1 MTGPSWL
8 PGVFAAVMITVAAY
22 SAGRLAASRRRGQ
35 VTESDADGLHVVM
48 GVAMAG
54 MLVPRLNMLPAG
66 VWAAVFAAA
75 AAWFGWRALIPPR
88 LRATSGSCCRFPVP
102 HLIECVAM
110 LVMLLPLRATRTG
123 GTGMAMPG
131 MAAPAGLAGRLPA
144 VAVVLALF
152 MIGYIIWTTDR
163 LASLVRAGHGAA
175 GHGAAGHGA
184 AGHGAAGQGTAADG
198 GNHGPR
204 PPLAPGLAA
213 CGKIA
218 MSITMGYMLL
228 LMV

>member
-1 MTGPSWL
+1 MAGPSWL
-8 PGVFAAVMITVAAY
+8 AGVFAAVMIMVAAY
-22 SAGRLAASRRRGQ
+22 SAGRLAVSRLGGR
-35 VTESDADGLHVVM
+35 VTEADADGLHVVM

-54 MLVPRLNMLPAG
+54 MLVPRLNVLPAG

-75 AAWFGWRALIPPR
+75 AAWFGWRAIIPPR
-88 LRATSGSCCRFPVP
+88 LRAAGGSQCRFPVP
-102 HLIECVAM
+102 HLIECLAM
-110 LVMLLPLRATRTG
+110 LVMLLPVRSTRPG
-123 GTGMAMPG
+123 GTGMAMAG

-144 VAVVLALF
+144 VVVILVLF

-175 GHGAAGHGA
+175 RY
-184 AGHGAAGQGTAADG
+184 G

-213 CGKIA
+213 CGKIV

>member
-1 MTGPSWL
+1 MAGPSWL
-8 PGVFAAVMITVAAY
+8 AGAFAAVMITVAAY
-22 SAGRLAASRRRGQ
+22 SAGRLAVSRLGGR
-35 VTESDADGLHVVM
+35 VTEADADGLHVIM

-54 MLVPRLNMLPAG
+54 MLMPRLNVLPSD
-66 VWAAVFAAA
+66 VWAAVFMAA
-75 AAWFGWRALIPPR
+75 AAWFGWRALIPLR
-88 LRATSGSCCRFPVP
+88 LRAAGGSQCRFPVP
-102 HLIECVAM
+102 HLIECLAM
-110 LVMLLPLRATRTG
+110 LVMLLPVRSSRPGG
-123 GTGMAMPG
+123 GTGMAMAG

-144 VAVVLALF
+144 VVVVLVLF

-163 LASLVRAGHGAA
+163 LASLARAGRGAAA
-175 GHGAAGHGA
+175 GHG
-184 AGHGAAGQGTAADG
+184 
-198 GNHGPR
+198 GNHSPR

>member
-1 MTGPSWL
+1 MAGPSWL
-8 PGVFAAVMITVAAY
+8 PGVFAAVMIVVAAY
-22 SAGRLAASRRRGQ
+22 SAGRLAVSRLQGR

-54 MLVPRLNMLPAG
+54 MLVPRLNVLPAG
-66 VWAAVFAAA
+66 VWAAAFTAA
-75 AAWFGWRALIPPR
+75 AAWFGWRAILPQR
-88 LRATSGSCCRFPVP
+88 LRAGGSRCRFPLP

-110 LVMLLPLRATRTG
+110 LVMLLPVGATRSG
-123 GTGMAMPG
+123 AMPRMAMPG

-144 VAVVLALF
+144 IAVVLVLF

-163 LASLVRAGHGAA
+163 LASLVRAGHSAA
-175 GHGAAGHGA
+175 GHGAAGPGRNR
-184 AGHGAAGQGTAADG
+184 GQLL
-198 GNHGPR
+198 
-204 PPLAPGLAA
+204 PLAPGLAA

>member
-22 SAGRLAASRRRGQ
+22 SAGRIAVSRRRGQ
-35 VTESDADGLHVVM
+35 VTEFDADGLHVVM

-54 MLVPRLNMLPAG
+54 MLVPGLNVLPASL
-66 VWAAVFAAA
+66 WAAVFAAA
-75 AAWFGWRALIPPR
+75 AAWFGWRSILPPR
-88 LRATSGSCCRFPVP
+88 LRVADGSRCRFPVP

-110 LVMLLPLRATRTG
+110 LVMLLPVRAARAG
-123 GTGMAMPG
+123 GGIGMAMPG

-144 VAVVLALF
+144 VAVVLARF

-163 LASLVRAGHGAA
+163 LASLVRAGHRAA
-175 GHGAAGHGA
+175 MPL
-184 AGHGAAGQGTAADG
+184 AAGQGTAGQGTAAG
-198 GNHGPR
+198 GGTHGPR

>member
-1 MTGPSWL
+1 MAGPSWL
-8 PGVFAAVMITVAAY
+8 PAAFAAVMIVVAAY
-22 SAGRLAASRRRGQ
+22 SASRLAVSWLWGRL
-35 VTESDADGLHVVM
+35 TETDADGLHVVM

-54 MLVPRLNMLPAG
+54 MLVPGLNVLPTA
-66 VWAAVFAAA
+66 VWAAVFAAG
-75 AAWFGWRALIPPR
+75 AAWFGGRAIIPPR
-88 LRATSGSCCRFPVP
+88 LRAAGGSRCRYPVP

-110 LVMLLPLRATRTG
+110 LVMLLPVGAIRPG

-144 VAVVLALF
+144 VAVILMLF

-163 LASLVRAGHGAA
+163 LASLVRTGHSAA
-175 GHGAAGHGA
+175 GHSAPG
-184 AGHGAAGQGTAADG
+184 DG
-198 GNHGPR
+198 GHRGPR
-204 PPLAPGLAA
+204 LPLAPGLAA